1 MCTQVH
7 AHLCTYKRHTNTHTC
22 TQMHAYLCIYKQAE
36 KHTLTHIDA
45 CTPVHIQTGTQK
57 HTQVHTDACHLS
69 IYKQAHKHTHTNK
82 YKQKKK

>member
-1 MCTQVH
+1 
-7 AHLCTYKRHTNTHTC
+7 
-22 TQMHAYLCIYKQAE
+22 MHAYLCIYKQAE

-69 IYKQAHKHTHTNK
+69 IYKQANKHTHK
-82 YKQKKK
+82 